1 MTPLQRINEAKTTVN
16 DTLKLLSEAQ
26 TAGWRYQSSGE
37 ATAKPEWTDERVIG
51 SVRAAMKAID
61 VLCEES
67 GSDRLKL
74 EKTRNGLLNRMLGL
88 GLHRQILTIVLQ
100 TRSGLLEACGVA
112 WTPVKKS
119 TNQSH
124 RDHLGEWLQV
134 LSIPS
139 PVTGDAAAIIHANL
153 MMSWI
158 AWLASVQGPGDLQLL
173 LPMLDSVVRPHSD
186 VLPFDV
192 HVDPSV
198 SSQYCSNL
206 YARVLKLEEAK
217 LAPSSRIW
225 LHFRF
230 HLASLA
236 LSPKS
241 VVTPAVLWNHATR
254 SLSRFATDK
263 ETWRQATE
271 IIETVLQD
279 LQPRVIQ
286 EWVFQGKE
294 WLDFVDYWM
303 NLGRKLEDLSI
314 VEKASSFLPGSV
326 ESLASELDGLAIAP
340 RFESQLATNA
350 VRLALSPPDADALV
364 REDLALQSR
373 LCAAIGQGAEVDL
386 VKLVTAWDRLRRKML
401 PAMRQG
407 VKYAKEWLDG
417 WTINC
422 QDILGSSRFPDL
434 ATIVIDTLL
443 HFVRIDIQPG
453 DFDSHDLA
461 SKKLSFAIA
470 IRDAFPV
477 DHVDSAEWSR
487 CISAAFYNTG
497 VALWRAN
504 LAVPA
509 IPFVRSSCLY
519 GREALDRPRD
529 TSSEHWQALEE
540 QLTKRWELLAA
551 CYLKAGEK
559 LEALRAYLACLTALP
574 SKALQQA
581 RTDISSQT
589 PSSAL
594 RPFATVLLRMGSL
607 LQSEA
612 LLFSQQAHLFDLDP
626 LLAACVEEMAR
637 HVETAQHRPE
647 VADLLANIWRHVL
660 AVYDAETYPVRR
672 LRVLSRATELAV
684 NTGRDASDYIED
696 ATELAERTEL
706 ANDEQIGQ
714 HRAEYALHI
723 KISRAVQAF
732 YDQGD
737 FATLAR
743 GVVDQLASMLV
754 PTASP
759 AIPRP
764 DRNKGVS
771 RTRAKP
777 EAVLVR
783 LDLDDRKH
791 LCDRVSYLVS
801 LLSIGGSS
809 TDIIKCMHLLH
820 KLQRITPALAD
831 ASVTSSRL
839 ALEYLKLGKADQAL
853 RIFNQVPRSELDDPQ
868 RIEIDLAHS
877 RTMVHLGNREKG
889 VEMYRGCLKLSES
902 LDEPKQA
909 SSTAKIHQH
918 ATKLHHAASAYLVA
932 AEVHLSEDDATSGLA
947 CISKCFRLLNRAADS
962 LARLAY
968 KQEAKSD
975 PFDLDAAPA
984 DAASRRIR
992 SRLPELSSRVTASV
1006 LEVTLLLSRAMLDR
1020 GSAKDA
1026 ECFIGQAKDL
1036 AAAVG
1041 SRRWLARAEYSAAL
1055 LSKATGQ
1062 YNEALEAVERA
1073 VDCLSDTL
1081 DKAIVDCQSIR
1092 HAIQMRRG
1100 DPEAKDTLSTVEEIM
1115 QRLEG
1120 ELADVEDLSSSR
1132 LSHASP
1138 RRPQTKHAMD
1148 EVHLDILREQV
1159 RACRNQDTE
1168 VDIVELEQRVQGASG
1183 SVQLLAMQRHLSGS
1197 ISLAKTMQMFRDDLF
1212 LNSLMDSMISLPVG
1226 CASRHDAS
1234 VLASRHEL
1242 LETLQQSRLA
1252 FRQYLNVQA
1261 NSGSVDDVR
1270 FASVAS
1276 AMLRAYNAYVGK
1288 DSKSNTAG
1296 TAALLDRAC
1305 GITLSRELLDSLV
1318 NRDRDAKEDLLVW
1331 PSLAESTT
1339 CQSRHATRHKSDQLP
1354 DLSSA
1359 PEHWVVI
1366 HINISEDSQTL
1377 FITRHQRDRDPLIF
1391 CLPIDRQGKREDEDE
1406 TFSFADAVDELRS
1419 IIRDSDD
1426 SARTAKD
1433 ISARN
1438 DKVEWWARR
1447 KALDKRLEE
1456 LLGNIEF
1463 VWLGAF
1469 KTIFNQ
1475 HNQSDPA
1482 SLATFR
1488 KSIDRAF
1495 RQGLG
1500 TNRLAPLDPD
1510 VLNCLATLSPKSKEQ
1525 EIEDLVYFILDLH
1538 QLSGQPVA
1546 IAEVDIEQLSL
1557 DVLTAIQALQSSQ
1570 SRQPE
1575 EQIFLVLDRK
1585 TQELPWESMP
1595 ILRQRVVSRVPNI
1608 AFLLDRLPSDS
1619 VDQQT
1624 NRVHYILNPSKDLVR
1639 TQDAFQP
1646 WLEKMAKERGWTG
1659 IIGREPTELEVS
1671 AALRANDCLLYFGH
1685 GGMEQFIRSQKI
1697 RSLDRCATVMLWG
1710 CSSGA
1715 LKDMGDLDRTGTPLN
1730 YMIAGSP
1737 SVTVNLW
1744 DVTDKDIDKLSTVV
1758 LEQVGL
1764 CEGQGALST
1773 TEALP
1778 KARDSCKL
1786 KYLTGAAPV
1795 HYGVPVWFHGKK

>member
-1 MTPLQRINEAKTTVN
+1 MT
-16 DTLKLLSEAQ
+16 
-26 TAGWRYQSSGE
+26 
-37 ATAKPEWTDERVIG
+37 
-51 SVRAAMKAID
+51 AID
-61 VLCEES
+61 VLCEDS
-67 GSDRLKL
+67 GSERLRL
-74 EKTRNGLLNRMLGL
+74 EKTRNGLLNRMLSL
-88 GLHRQILTIVLQ
+88 GLHRQILHLLLQ
-100 TRSGLLEACGVA
+100 TRSALLEACGIS
-112 WTPVKKS
+112 WMPVKKPS
-119 TNQSH
+119 ASQTR
-124 RDHLGEWLQV
+124 RDALAESVQM

-139 PVTGDAAAIIHANL
+139 AVSGDAASVVHANL

-158 AWLASVQGPGDLQLL
+158 AWLASVQEADDLKLL
-173 LPMLDSVVRPHSD
+173 LPSLNSVIGPHSD
-186 VLPFDV
+186 VLPFDI
-192 HVDPSV
+192 HVDPSI

-217 LAPSSRIW
+217 LAPPSRTW

-254 SLSRFATDK
+254 SFSRFATDK
-263 ETWRQATE
+263 ETWQQASD
-271 IIETVLQD
+271 IIELVLHD
-279 LQPRVIQ
+279 LQPRVVQ
-286 EWVFQGKE
+286 EWAFQGKE
-294 WLDFVDYWM
+294 WLDFLDYWM
-303 NLGRKLEDLSI
+303 NLGRKLEDLSV
-314 VEKASSFLPGSV
+314 VEKASSYFPGTV
-326 ESLASELDGLAIAP
+326 DALAADLEHLAIAP
-340 RFESQLATNA
+340 QIESQLLTNA
-350 VRLALSPPDADALV
+350 VRLALNPPDVDALV
-364 REDLALQSR
+364 MKDHELQKH
-373 LCAAIGQGAEVDL
+373 LCAAIAQGADL
-386 VKLVTAWDRLRRKML
+386 DLAKLVTAWERLRQKL
-401 PAMRQG
+401 LAAMRQG
-407 VKYAKEWLDG
+407 SGYAKVWLQG
-417 WTINC
+417 WTIEC
-422 QDILGSSRFPDL
+422 QGMLSSGRFPDL

-443 HFVRIDIQPG
+443 HFVRIDITPG
-453 DFDSHDLA
+453 DFQSHEQAYRMLQ
-461 SKKLSFAIA
+461 SAIS

-477 DHVDSAEWSR
+477 DHADSAEWSR

-504 LAVPA
+504 LSVPA
-509 IPFVRSSCLY
+509 VPFVRSSCVY
-519 GREALDRPRD
+519 GREALDRAKD
-529 TSSEHWQALEE
+529 TSGEHWRALED

-551 CYLKAGEK
+551 CYLKGGDK
-559 LEALRAYLACLTALP
+559 LEALRAYLACLTAFPLTMLQKAQADLTRQTP
-574 SKALQQA
+574 AAALQ
-581 RTDISSQT
+581 
-589 PSSAL
+589 
-594 RPFATVLLRMGSL
+594 PFSTILLRIGSL

-612 LLFSQQAHLFDLDP
+612 LLFSQQDHLFDLDP
-626 LLAACVEEMAR
+626 LLAACVEQMLK
-637 HVETAQHRPE
+637 HVEPAQHRPE
-647 VADLLANIWRHVL
+647 VADLLVNVWRHVL
-660 AVYDAETYPVRR
+660 AVYDAEAYPVRR
-672 LRVLSRATELAV
+672 LRVLTRVTELAV
-684 NTGRDASDYIED
+684 NTGRDVTTYIED
-696 ATELAERTEL
+696 ATELAERTALGE
-706 ANDEQIGQ
+706 DEHLGS

-723 KISRAVQAF
+723 KISRAIQAF

-737 FATLAR
+737 FAMLAR
-743 GVVDQLASMLV
+743 GVTDQLASLV
-754 PTASP
+754 APPSVTALN
-759 AIPRP
+759 
-764 DRNKGVS
+764 RNKIAS
-771 RTRAKP
+771 RSRSKPDVPVAKL
-777 EAVLVR
+777 E
-783 LDLDDRKH
+783 LDDRKL
-791 LCDRVSYLVS
+791 LCDRVSYLIS

-809 TDIIKCMHLLH
+809 IDIVRCMHLLQ
-820 KLQRITPALAD
+820 KLQRIAPTLPD
-831 ASVTSSRL
+831 AFVTSSRL
-839 ALEYLKLGKADQAL
+839 ALEYLKLGKADQAIRL
-853 RIFNQVPRSELDDPQ
+853 FAQIQRQDLDDQQ

-877 RTMVHLGNREKG
+877 RTLVHLGNREKG
-889 VEMYRGCLKLSES
+889 TELYRGCLKLADAV
-902 LDEPKQA
+902 DEPKQT

-918 ATKLHHAASAYLVA
+918 VIKLHHAASAYLVA
-932 AEVHLSEDDATSGLA
+932 AEVYLSEDDATSGLA

-968 KQEAKSD
+968 KQGTKAD
-975 PFDLDAAPA
+975 PFDVDADPVEVV
-984 DAASRRIR
+984 SRRTR
-992 SRLPELSSRVTASV
+992 SRLPELSSRITASV

-1026 ECFIGQAKDL
+1026 ECFIAQAKDL
-1036 AAAVG
+1036 ASTLG
-1041 SRRWLARAEYSAAL
+1041 SRRWLARAEYSSAQL
-1055 LSKATGQ
+1055 FRSVGQ
-1062 YNEALEAVERA
+1062 YDEAMAAVERA

-1081 DKAIVDCQSIR
+1081 DKDVVDCQSFR
-1092 HAIQMRRG
+1092 HAIQVRRG
-1100 DPEAKDTLSTVEEIM
+1100 DPEAKETLGTVEEIM

-1120 ELADVEDLSSSR
+1120 DLADVEDLSSSR

-1138 RRPQTKHAMD
+1138 RRRTPKDAVD
-1148 EVHLDILREQV
+1148 EVHLNILREQV
-1159 RACRNQDTE
+1159 RACRSQDAK
-1168 VDIVELEQRVQGASG
+1168 VDLSELEQRVRGASG
-1183 SVQLLAMQRHLSGS
+1183 SVQLLAMQRHLTGS
-1197 ISLAKTMQMFRDDLF
+1197 ISLAKTIQMFRNDLF

-1226 CASRHDAS
+1226 CASRHDSS
-1234 VLASRHEL
+1234 VLASRDEL

-1261 NSGSVDDVR
+1261 NSGAVEDVR

-1318 NRDRDAKEDLLVW
+1318 NRERDVKEDLLMW
-1331 PSLAESTT
+1331 PTLAGSTAT
-1339 CQSRHATRHKSDQLP
+1339 ESRHAIRHKPEVLP

-1366 HINISEDSQTL
+1366 HINISEDLQTL
-1377 FITRHQRDRDPLIF
+1377 FISRHQRDHDPLIF

-1406 TFSFADAVDELRS
+1406 TFSFTDAIDELRS

-1426 SARTAKD
+1426 SARNAKD

-1456 LLGNIEF
+1456 LLSNIEF

-1475 HNQSDPA
+1475 LSQNDAS

-1495 RQGLG
+1495 RQGIA
-1500 TNRLAPLDPD
+1500 TNRLATLDPD

-1557 DVLTAIQALQSSQ
+1557 DVLTALQTLQPSQ
-1570 SRQPE
+1570 SQTE

-1595 ILRQRVVSRVPNI
+1595 ILRQRAVSRIPNI
-1608 AFLLDRLPSDS
+1608 AFLLDRLEPKSIDERS
-1619 VDQQT
+1619 

-1646 WLEKMAKERGWTG
+1646 WLEKMSQERGWTG
-1659 IIGREPTELEVS
+1659 VIGREPTELEVS
-1671 AALRANDCLLYFGH
+1671 AALRSNDCLLYFGH

-1697 RSLDRCATVMLWG
+1697 RHLDRCATVMLWG

-1764 CEGQGALST
+1764 YDGSNAAGTLST
-1773 TEALP
+1773 MEALP

-1795 HYGVPVWFHGKK
+1795 HYGVPIWFHARKCEKERNT